1 MKAAAG
7 SLPSYSGKVI
17 HNAWQIGRGVL
28 DCNNETAKKKTLRPK
43 ARVNPDG
50 FMGSA
55 PVVHTP
61 KRGKGSYRRR
71 KKHRRPLDN

>member
-1 MKAAAG
+1 ATSEG
-7 SLPSYSGKVI
+7 GERDDLYSGTQFKIVTMK
-17 HNAWQIGRGVL
+17 RRR
-28 DCNNETAKKKTLRPK
+28 KKSLRPK

-71 KKHRRPLDN
+71 KKHRRPLDS